1 MKTYFRSWFLWMA
14 ILSLAG
20 KSVLAQTTDAKEAG
34 LNLSRLSDSLE
45 TLSQQVSP
53 AVVQIFSSGLAPVTD
68 GETAGTGVL
77 ARQRSIGSGVI
88 LDSEGYIITNAHV
101 VEGARRVQVLLP
113 TSPESKSPNR
123 SLLKAKGK
131 MLEGRLL
138 GLDRESDLAL
148 VKIDGKGFPF
158 VELGDSDGSRQGQVV
173 LAFGAPLGLA
183 NSVTMGVVSGVAR
196 QLKPEDPM
204 VYIQTD
210 TPINPGNSGGPL
222 VDSNGRV
229 IGISTFI
236 LSQSGGSE
244 GVGFAIPSNIVRNVY
259 RQLKKSGRV
268 RRGVIGVYA
277 QTITPLLASSL
288 GLPQDWGVII
298 SDVLPGGPAHQAGIK
313 EGDLVLTLDRKVM
326 ENARQFNVNLYRHS
340 VGDNVV
346 AEVLRDNMKLQLDVR
361 VMERADD
368 PDRFAEL
375 ADPSEN
381 LVSKL
386 GILGVSIDPKISQML
401 LPLRKVN
408 GVVVAAKL
416 MGSSSGGAELQTG
429 DVIYSVNRTPVKNVA
444 ELTHA
449 LNKLETGSPVL
460 LQIERRGQVMYQAF
474 ELE

>member
-1 MKTYFRSWFLWMA
+1 MKTCFRSWLLWIT
-14 ILSLAG
+14 ILSLNG
-20 KSVLAQTTDAKEAG
+20 KSVLAQVIDVKEAD
-34 LNLSRLSDSLE
+34 LNLTRLSASLE

-53 AVVQIFSSGLAPVTD
+53 AVVQVFSSGLAPVIE
-68 GETAGTGVL
+68 GESAGTGVL
-77 ARQRSIGSGVI
+77 ARQHSIGSGMIV
-88 LDSEGYIITNAHV
+88 DSEGYIITNAHV
-101 VEGARRVQVLLP
+101 VEGAQRVQVLLP
-113 TSPESKSPNR
+113 TSSESKSPNR

-131 MLEGRLL
+131 MLEGQLL

-148 VKIDGKGFPF
+148 VKVDRKGLPF
-158 VELGDSDGSRQGQVV
+158 VELGDSDGLRQGQVV

-210 TPINPGNSGGPL
+210 TPINPGSSGGPL
-222 VDSNGRV
+222 VDGNGRV
-229 IGISTFI
+229 IGINTFI

-244 GVGFAIPSNIVRNVY
+244 GIGFAIPSNIVRNVY
-259 RQLKKSGRV
+259 RQLKQSGKV

-277 QTITPLLASSL
+277 QTITPLLASCL

-298 SDVLPGGPAHQAGIK
+298 SDVPPGGPAHRAGIK

-346 AEVLRDNMKLQLDVR
+346 VEVLRDNLRLRLDVR
-361 VMERADD
+361 VIERADD

-375 ADPSEN
+375 ADPREN

-386 GILGVSIDPKISQML
+386 GILGVAIDPKISQML
-401 LPLRKVN
+401 LPLRKLN

-416 MGSSSGGAELQTG
+416 MGASSGGAELQTG
-429 DVIYSVNRTPVKNVA
+429 DVIYSVNRTPVKDVA
-444 ELTHA
+444 DLNDA
-449 LNKLETGSPVL
+449 LKKVDLGDSVL
-460 LQIERRGQVMYQAF
+460 LQIERHGQVMYQAF